1 MRLMKQIHVLAF
13 FHSNYCTKNPAQI
26 RMTYIYIHCIGTKTN
41 SLLVTR
47 LNIVMYKKKNTRTT
61 RFIVVCWWAFILY
74 RNLQ

>member
-1 MRLMKQIHVLAF
+1 MKQIHVLAF

-47 LNIVMYKKKNTRTT
+47 LNIVMYKKK
-61 RFIVVCWWAFILY
+61 IPEQLGS
-74 RNLQ
+74 

>member
-1 MRLMKQIHVLAF
+1 MKQIHVLAF

-47 LNIVMYKKKNTRTT
+47 LNIFMYKKKYQN
-61 RFIVVCWWAFILY
+61 
-74 RNLQ
+74 N